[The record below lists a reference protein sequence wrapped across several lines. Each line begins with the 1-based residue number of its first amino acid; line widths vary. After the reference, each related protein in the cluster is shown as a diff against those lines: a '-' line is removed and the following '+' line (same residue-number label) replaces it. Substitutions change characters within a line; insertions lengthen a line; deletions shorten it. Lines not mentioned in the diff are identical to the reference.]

1 MILKPE
7 CYHDSSKIVVVNN
20 ESNKKQSSTVFE
32 NHQKVSSEFLALKFK
47 NIFGLKVYLARTFV
61 KWDFLGDF

>member
-47 NIFGLKVYLARTFV
+47 KHFRFKSILSSHICKMGLFR
-61 KWDFLGDF
+61 